1 MEVSSGK
8 AETLA
13 FLVPPQELEARRG
26 GSCLGDQTETDFGW
40 PCSRWGWLRSCGL
53 GRGAPTSLV
62 LLHFCSE
69 ASLNTS
75 EPAFLSVKHFPFPH
89 FFSRNVGYSMLAS
102 PCFTSPSVGS
112 HSVLGGQHCSEV
124 LARTPKEKRAQT
136 AALDSGRSTLSKTSV
151 VGSGLCYALGLGP
164 ISMATSCWTQ
174 EKEGR
179 RL

>member
-1 MEVSSGK
+1 M
-8 AETLA
+8 
-13 FLVPPQELEARRG
+13 
-26 GSCLGDQTETDFGW
+26 
-40 PCSRWGWLRSCGL
+40 
-53 GRGAPTSLV
+53 

-174 EKEGR
+174 EKEGQ
-179 RL
+179 RLSPLRGDRVIYCSLHCLLLFPMARTVPGTLRWREDGGGGKVALGSLHSCTPSS